1 MSNTTLLEK
10 YETLPDVLKFKA
22 SLFIDF
28 LLFKSEQISEKKQR
42 VPGFLKGKIS
52 MSDDFDEPLE
62 DFKDYI

>member
-10 YETLPDVLKFKA
+10 YETLPDVLKFEA

-28 LLFKSEQISEKKQR
+28 LLFKSEKIYEQKQR

-52 MSDDFDEPLE
+52 ITEDFDEPLE
-62 DFKDYI
+62 EFKDYM